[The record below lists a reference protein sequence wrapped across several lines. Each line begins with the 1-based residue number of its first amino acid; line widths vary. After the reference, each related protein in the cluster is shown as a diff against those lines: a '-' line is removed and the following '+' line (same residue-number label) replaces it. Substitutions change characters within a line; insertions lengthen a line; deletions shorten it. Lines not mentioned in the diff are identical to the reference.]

1 MANSVATG
9 AARLNFRPSK
19 IDYNTD
25 AIISLIN
32 AYGSSWDWYNTMI
45 CPCTLQTQQVE
56 HKFQK
61 LSCSLCNGTGWTY
74 VFNRAIKAIPYSF
87 QREEATLT
95 YRVPEQG
102 MMANIYAS
110 LNLLPTDKVN
120 IRDRVVFKD
129 SVTFRSEVKQYL
141 TSTEKY
147 SFTYRIV
154 DLMRVIDNDGKQYDC
169 THAYADQRDVDVDA
183 DGRLFWVVGNQF
195 HPDGMAFSIYYSF
208 NPSYVIISANHEIRG
223 FTAGGT
229 KLTDKQEWENLPRVV
244 HMKLEIP
251 DSYLF

>member
-1 MANSVATG
+1 MTIATG
-9 AARLNFRPSK
+9 AARLNFKPSK
-19 IDYNTD
+19 IDYNTE

-32 AYGSSWDWYNTMI
+32 AYGSNWEWWNVLI
-45 CPCTLQTQQVE
+45 CPCTLQTQAIE

-61 LSCSLCNGTGWTY
+61 LSCSLCNGTGWAY
-74 VFNRAIKAIPYSF
+74 VFNRDIKAIPYSF

-102 MMANIYAS
+102 IMANIYAS

-141 TSTEKY
+141 TYTDKY
-147 SFTYRIV
+147 SFTYRIIE
-154 DLMRVIDNDGKQYDC
+154 LMRVIDNDGVQYDC
-169 THAYADQRDVDVDA
+169 THAYPDKRDVDVDG
-183 DGRLFWVVGNQF
+183 DGKLFWVGN
-195 HPDGMAFSIYYSF
+195 HSPSDGTAFSIYYSF

-229 KLTDKQEWENLPRVV
+229 KPTDIQTWENLPRVV

-251 DSYLF
+251 DSYMF